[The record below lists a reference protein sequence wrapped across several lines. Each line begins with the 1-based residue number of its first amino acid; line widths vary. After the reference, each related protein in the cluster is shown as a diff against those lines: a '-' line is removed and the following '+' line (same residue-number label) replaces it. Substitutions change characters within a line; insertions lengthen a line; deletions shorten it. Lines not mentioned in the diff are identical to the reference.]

1 MVDAP
6 LIASGFF
13 TGLYSGL
20 PYVVEPMRS
29 ADIGEVMGID
39 RQSFPTPWSHNAYV
53 HEVERNDA
61 AHYLVMRPRSVPD
74 GRRVADGGWD
84 RVRRWLVGAAPLDR
98 PPIIAY
104 GGIWQMYDEA
114 HISTI
119 ATRPE
124 WRGKGIGELMLVA
137 LLDQSMALQAHLVTL
152 EVRASNTTAQQLY
165 DKYSFAIVGQRRGYY
180 TDNGEDA
187 LLMTTPSLFDFDYQA
202 ELTRLA
208 NALHVRLIAE
218 AAPDP

>member
-13 TGLYSGL
+13 SRLYSGL

-29 ADIGEVMGID
+29 SDIGEVMSID

-61 AHYLVMRPRSVPD
+61 AHYLVMRPRGVSTIRWD
-74 GRRVADGGWD
+74 AEGGWN
-84 RVRRWLVGAAPLDR
+84 RVRRWLVGGALSDR

-104 GGIWQMYDEA
+104 GGVWQMYDEA

-119 ATRPE
+119 ATHPE

-137 LLDQSMALQAHLVTL
+137 LLDQSMALHAQLVTL
-152 EVRASNTTAQQLY
+152 EVRVSNTTAQQLY
-165 DKYSFAIVGQRRGYY
+165 DKYSFAIVGRRRGYY

-187 LLMTTPSLFDFDYQA
+187 LLMTTPSLLDPDYQA

-208 NALHVRLIAE
+208 NALHARLIA
-218 AAPDP
+218 AAASSR